1 MFKSLIDDN
10 EKRSQLSIMAQYL
23 NTIFMISTIENE
35 YLVNIE
41 KGVVKNV
48 EEGPFVMPSYVFKL
62 TAPKNE
68 WIKFLQHIPEPGSHD
83 IIAMLR
89 RKVLKFEGDLHPL
102 MSHLLYFKLLLAS
115 LRPAES
121 KNENWKRTYF
131 WSIWKI

>member
-23 NTIFMISTIENE
+23 NTSFMISTIENE

-68 WIKFLQHIPEPGSHD
+68 WIKFLQYIPEPGSHD

-121 KNENWKRTYF
+121 KNEN
-131 WSIWKI
+131 

>member
-1 MFKSLIDDN
+1 MFKSLIENN

-23 NTIFMISTIENE
+23 NTSFMISTIENE

-68 WIKFLQHIPEPGSHD
+68 WLKFLQQTPQPGSHD

-121 KNENWKRTYF
+121 KNEN
-131 WSIWKI
+131 

>member
-1 MFKSLIDDN
+1 MFKSLIEKN
-10 EKRSQLSIMAQYL
+10 EKRSQLSIMVQYL
-23 NTIFMISTIENE
+23 NTSFMISTIENE

-48 EEGPFVMPSYVFKL
+48 EKGPFVMPSYVFKL

-68 WIKFLQHIPEPGSHD
+68 WLKFLQQTPQPGSHD

-115 LRPAES
+115 LRPVES
-121 KNENWKRTYF
+121 RNEN
-131 WSIWKI
+131 

>member
-23 NTIFMISTIENE
+23 NTSFMISTIENE

-121 KNENWKRTYF
+121 KNEN
-131 WSIWKI
+131 

>member
-1 MFKSLIDDN
+1 MFKSLIDNN
-10 EKRSQLSIMAQYL
+10 EKRSQLSMMAKYL
-23 NTIFMISTIENE
+23 NTCFMISTIENE

-41 KGVVKNV
+41 KGIVKNV

-62 TAPKNE
+62 TAPKDE
-68 WIKFLQHIPEPGSHD
+68 WLKFLQPIPQPGSHD

-115 LRPAES
+115 LRPVEN
-121 KNENWKRTYF
+121 KNEN
-131 WSIWKI
+131 

>member
-1 MFKSLIDDN
+1 MFKSLIDNN
-10 EKRSQLSIMAQYL
+10 EKRSQLSMMALYL
-23 NTIFMISTIENE
+23 NTCFMISTIENE

-41 KGVVKNV
+41 KGIVKNV

-62 TAPKNE
+62 TAPKDE
-68 WIKFLQHIPEPGSHD
+68 WLKFLQPIPQPGSHD

-115 LRPAES
+115 LRPVEN
-121 KNENWKRTYF
+121 KNEN
-131 WSIWKI
+131 

>member
-1 MFKSLIDDN
+1 MFKSLIEKN

-23 NTIFMISTIENE
+23 NTCFMISTIENE

-115 LRPAES
+115 LRPV
-121 KNENWKRTYF
+121 EN
-131 WSIWKI
+131 KIEN

>member
-1 MFKSLIDDN
+1 MFKSLIEKN
-10 EKRSQLSIMAQYL
+10 EKRSQLSIMAKYL
-23 NTIFMISTIENE
+23 STSFMISTIENE

-121 KNENWKRTYF
+121 KNEN
-131 WSIWKI
+131 

>member
-1 MFKSLIDDN
+1 MKKNDR
-10 EKRSQLSIMAQYL
+10 RSQLSIMAQYL
-23 NTIFMISTIENE
+23 NTCFMISTVNDEF
-35 YLVNIE
+35 LVNIE
-41 KGVVKNV
+41 KGNVTNV

-62 TAPKNE
+62 TASKDE
-68 WIKFLQHIPEPGSHD
+68 WLKFLQSTPQPGSHD

-121 KNENWKRTYF
+121 NNEN
-131 WSIWKI
+131 